1 MQKVRYGYMVLS
13 CAAALSTLRAQEVET
28 SGTLAIPSPTVARQ
42 FHYQGCLNKP
52 DGTPQPDGAY
62 QMKFEILDQ
71 AVNVGAVL
79 FSESASITTKKGLFE
94 HAIGSVDTAGNK
106 LDAHIFQRRV
116 ALRLTVNS
124 ETLLPLIPIYATP
137 IAMVAL
143 YADSLKQPLPP
154 GPQGPPG
161 APGAKGADGKDGIS
175 CWDLNGNGTGDPAE
189 DKNGDGKWDA
199 LDCQGPRGPAGPPG
213 GGGGKDTVSIVR
225 TDSLIVLTL
234 SEHYGPEYFI
244 YEDPVT
250 KKKDTTR
257 IHGGQFWIADGKGGV
272 AVSFDQDKSVHNIP
286 ELYIYTNPVTGH
298 KDTTKLH
305 GGQILIGDGRG
316 GSAVLFDQEKSE
328 HNVPEYYIYT
338 SPSGRKDTTILY
350 GGEVTSNAISVYDSD
365 GNLKV
370 GFDETGSYH
379 EVPEM
384 YVHVDPITGKR
395 DTTVIDGG
403 TITGRN
409 IGVVNSGGT
418 PVVTF
423 DQNRSVHR
431 VPEYYISTDPSTG
444 KADTT
449 TIMGSQ
455 VVGSRFFVNDA
466 AGRTVGQWLPDGFG
480 VFQPGSTVIQGGISQ
495 AGHGYFRGISIAD
508 SAGTLATVHDSRGH
522 SFHYQ
527 PETYYAGVT
536 VPLQNGN
543 IMRLDPVEGLT
554 IKNPTGGFVG
564 HLNPVGNFFF
574 IGTKNNI
581 VPTANYGTRQM
592 YAVEAPDVRYTD
604 YGSARLANGETVV
617 RLDPMFLE
625 TVTIDDV
632 HPMLVTLTPS
642 GDCRGLYVARK
653 GRDHFVVRELGG
665 GRSDTPFDW
674 QVVVKRRGYENTR
687 MEEHQR
693 AATREEMAMQ
703 KAVQAPS
710 PPAHEQQTVEQPAL
724 PQVDPVPSSTRVRQQ
739 IQKPAR
745 RSPSSTSG
753 TTRRVVPAPERS
765 PR

>member
-1 MQKVRYGYMVLS
+1 MQKVRYGYMVL
-13 CAAALSTLRAQEVET
+13 CCVAALSSVRAQEAGI
-28 SGTLAIPSPTVARQ
+28 SGTLAIPSPSVARQ

-71 AVNVGAVL
+71 AVNIGAVL

-106 LDAHIFQRRV
+106 LDPHIFQRRV
-116 ALRLTVNS
+116 ALRLTVNN
-124 ETLLPLIPIYATP
+124 ETLLPLIPIYTTP

-161 APGAKGADGKDGIS
+161 VPGAKGADGID
-175 CWDLNGNGTGDPAE
+175 CWDLNGNGAGDPAE
-189 DKNGDGKWDA
+189 DKNADGKWDA

-225 TDSLIVLTL
+225 TDSLVVLTL

-257 IHGGQFWIADGKGGV
+257 IHGGQFWITDGKGGV
-272 AVSFDQDKSVHNIP
+272 AVSFDQDRSVHNIP
-286 ELYIYTNPVTGH
+286 ELYIYTDPVTGH

-338 SPSGRKDTTILY
+338 TPTGRKDTTTIH
-350 GGEVTSNAISVYDSD
+350 GGELSTNAISVYDGD

-384 YVHVDPITGKR
+384 YVHVDPLTGKR

-423 DQNRSVHR
+423 DQNRYVHR
-431 VPEYYISTDPSTG
+431 VPEFYISTDPSTG

-449 TIMGSQ
+449 TILGSQ
-455 VVGSRFFVNDA
+455 VVGSSFFVNDA
-466 AGRTVGQWLPDGFG
+466 AGRTVGQWTPNGFG
-480 VFQPGSTVIQGGISQ
+480 VFQPGSLVIQGGISQ
-495 AGHGYFRGISIAD
+495 TGHGFFRGISIAD
-508 SAGTLATVHDSRGH
+508 SAGTTATYHDSRGH

-574 IGTKNNI
+574 VGTKNNI
-581 VPTANYGTRQM
+581 IPTASYGTRQM

-604 YGSARLANGETVV
+604 YGSSRLANGEAVV
-617 RLDPMFLE
+617 RLDPIFLE

-632 HPMLVTLTPS
+632 HPMIVSLTPA
-642 GDCRGLYVARK
+642 GDCRGLYVAGK

-665 GRSDTPFDW
+665 GVSSTPFDW
-674 QVVVKRRGYENTR
+674 QVVVKRRGYESAR
-687 MEEHQR
+687 MEEYQR
-693 AATREEMAMQ
+693 AATREEMATQQQMPAPVPPAFPVQ
-703 KAVQAPS
+703 AVETPVLQTTDAPS
-710 PPAHEQQTVEQPAL
+710 PAKRALPAL
-724 PQVDPVPSSTRVRQQ
+724 KKSS
-739 IQKPAR
+739 R
-745 RSPSSTSG
+745 RSAPAPVAAPRNT
-753 TTRRVVPAPERS
+753 VPAQERS